1 MRGALARFAIAVA
14 AMVALAFLIP
24 LALTVREFAKDRA
37 FVEAERQAASVE
49 PVLVVTTDQ
58 VAVTRA
64 LASTPVGAAGRI
76 AVHLPSGAV
85 IGPAHADDEQLGAAV
100 RQGRAFTARVAGGYA
115 VLQPVVL
122 DQGAVA
128 VVEVYLLDDDLQR
141 GLGTVWLVL
150 GGVAVVLI
158 TLSSLVADR
167 LAARLVG
174 ATRHLAGGAR
184 ALGAGDL
191 DVRVDAQGP
200 YELREVGLAFNAMAG
215 RMVQMIT
222 AEREFAADLSH
233 RLRTPLTALRL
244 NAAALDAGPVA
255 DQTRQVVAWLEQE
268 VDLVITTA
276 RAGSARREAAECD
289 ATDVLAERMAF
300 WSALAEDQGRRWG
313 FSGPTG
319 PVPVPVAQAELAAA
333 VDAALG
339 NVFRHTGEG
348 TEFSVTLLAEGG
360 AAVILV
366 ADAGPGIAAPEVA
379 LRRGQGSR
387 REGSTGLGLDIV
399 RRMAEGAG
407 GDVRIERSP
416 LGGAQV
422 RIRLPVAPGAER
434 PPGVSGPGPR
444 TAGRRAGRRA
454 VPGRRGEHTAV

>member
-1 MRGALARFAIAVA
+1 MRGALARFAFAVA
-14 AMVALAFLIP
+14 TMVALAFLIP
-24 LALTVREFAKDRA
+24 LALTVREFARDRA
-37 FVEAERQAASVE
+37 FAEAERQAAAIE

-58 VAVTRA
+58 VALTRA

-85 IGPAHADDEQLGAAV
+85 IGTAHAGGEQFDTAV

-122 DQGAVA
+122 DPGSVA
-128 VVEVYLLDDDLQR
+128 VVEVYLLDGDLRR
-141 GLGTVWLVL
+141 GLGTVWSVL

-174 ATRHLAGGAR
+174 ATRHLAGAAR
-184 ALGAGDL
+184 TLGAGNL

-233 RLRTPLTALRL
+233 RLRTPVTALRL
-244 NAAALDAGPVA
+244 NAAALDGGPVA
-255 DQTRQVVAWLEQE
+255 DQTRQVVAWLERE
-268 VDLVITTA
+268 VDLVINTA
-276 RAGSARREAAECD
+276 RAGGAGREAAECD
-289 ATDVLAERMAF
+289 AADVLAERMAF
-300 WSALAEDQGRRWG
+300 WSALAEDQERRWH
-313 FSGPTG
+313 FSGPG
-319 PVPVPVAQAELAAA
+319 EPVPVPVAQSEFAAA

-348 TEFSVTLLAEGG
+348 TEFSVTLHAGNG
-360 AAVILV
+360 TAVILV
-366 ADAGPGIAAPEVA
+366 ADAGPGISAPEVA
-379 LRRGQGSR
+379 LRRGQGTR

-407 GDVRIERSP
+407 GGMRIERSA

-422 RIRLPVAPGAER
+422 HIWLPSGAGAARTTGTSSDAAPAAR
-434 PPGVSGPGPR
+434 
-444 TAGRRAGRRA
+444 
-454 VPGRRGEHTAV
+454 RRGEIGRAHV